1 MPPIYDVEII
11 IKLVDNVTIQVSRK
25 LRAKSS
31 GTSVFRLQQCNCRS
45 SSRQRGGME
54 AEEDIPEVEPE
65 PKLDETAL
73 EPLLAF
79 A

>member
-1 MPPIYDVEII
+1 
-11 IKLVDNVTIQVSRK
+11 
-25 LRAKSS
+25 
-31 GTSVFRLQQCNCRS
+31 VFSACSNATAEVHLDKG
-45 SSRQRGGME
+45 GGME